1 MVKQEA
7 NPEVYVAG
15 LRTYESDSLDRAPRT
30 GEESTYIQRLWQF
43 IEKLVGSLTPV
54 NHKIVKIDIIY
65 NGRDLECSCGA
76 ILPPEGAEMDVK
88 EKLRE
93 PCSCRGAQGIIVF
106 EEPKAA
112 KVFRGIIKTH
122 KELHRDGQKSEEGV
136 ATDRSIQFCEVCC
149 IDNKKIK

>member
-1 MVKQEA
+1 MSITTVLQ
-7 NPEVYVAG
+7 
-15 LRTYESDSLDRAPRT
+15 
-30 GEESTYIQRLWQF
+30 
-43 IEKLVGSLTPV
+43 
-54 NHKIVKIDIIY
+54 IVKIDIIY
-65 NGRDLECSCGA
+65 NGRELECSCGA

-149 IDNKKIK
+149 IGNFDWSISINNFY